1 MVGKEEG
8 EANTGTVWMAA
19 LAGRVAEGWAAP
31 APPQVGRARLP
42 SSAAPYPRLRVWGGP
57 PCRPRIKVLMVT
69 PGPWQRV
76 G

>member
-1 MVGKEEG
+1 MGM
-8 EANTGTVWMAA
+8 ALSPGTVGMAA
-19 LAGRVAEGWAAP
+19 LAGRVAEGW
-31 APPQVGRARLP
+31 LP
-42 SSAAPYPRLRVWGGP
+42 LPYPRSGGPGFPAQLLPTPGCEFGGGP